1 MGTSMKTNSP
11 FEEDCTSRAACVASF
26 VSCTVAPV
34 TAPPLGS
41 VTVPRMRPP
50 VLCAIV
56 FIHRKV
62 ARHPAKDT
70 HRTLF
75 HDNVRKNLFDFI
87 ELTPEPQSQNLHRDF
102 EVECAPET
110 LL

>member
-26 VSCTVAPV
+26 VNCTVAPV

-50 VLCAIV
+50 VLCASALVCMKI
-56 FIHRKV
+56 

-70 HRTLF
+70 HITLF
-75 HDNVRKNLFDFI
+75 HNNVRKNLFDFI
-87 ELTPEPQSQNLHRDF
+87 ELTPEPQARICT
-102 EVECAPET
+102 VT
-110 LL
+110 